1 VTYRFK
7 GHVSVDVAAYRDQKE
22 VSRALEDDPLLLA
35 AAKISSAA
43 AKQIMEEA
51 ENEVQAALKA
61 AAAAPQPA
69 VEEAYRDIQ
78 DAGAG
83 QWK

>member
-1 VTYRFK
+1 
-7 GHVSVDVAAYRDQKE
+7 
-22 VSRALEDDPLLLA
+22 
-35 AAKISSAA
+35 
-43 AKQIMEEA
+43 MEEA
-51 ENEVQAALKA
+51 ESEVQAALKA